1 MGAPP
6 DTVTTASPSPS
17 PPAKPA
23 RRSGRRP
30 SPRIEQYRRTWY
42 FLRRNTL
49 ALIGLGIILL
59 LVGVA
64 LYALT
69 TPVPWY
75 AMPQECA
82 TNQTNPTNTSSS
94 ATVIAPSAAPI
105 GGDQYGIANGTYN
118 WYAYAPGYVANPN
131 FGTLSVSGKTITV
144 PVKFTP
150 EPLGKVVPSAPPAA
164 YAESQPASS
173 GALTY
178 YTINFAES
186 GLPRS
191 TSTTSTVTWSILMN
205 FTSPSSCG
213 NIGSQTVVCTYP
225 QGSAPPG
232 PNCYQTPALYVS
244 VIPPTFSLSTLKG
257 GPLPLG
263 ALTQD
268 GSQGYFYNL
277 YNGLLRGTDWSLM
290 ISVAIVGAG
299 AMIGLLVGAIAGFYG
314 GLVDETLMRLVDI
327 FLSIPQLLFVLIT
340 VAAITL
346 TVHQIP
352 PLNTFTT
359 KIFLLIIAFIVVWWP
374 FYSRIV
380 RGQVLVVREMKYV
393 EAARA
398 SGASGGRIVRRHII
412 PNSLFPVFI
421 QMSLDVG
428 TVPLLLGALV
438 FLGFNIFPSP
448 YFPEWGSISA
458 LSVQQLPS
466 FLVTCEL
473 ASGCVLPWWQFAF
486 PGIALFL
493 FAISVN
499 FLSDGLRDA
508 LDPRL
513 RR

>member
-1 MGAPP
+1 MTATSEPATTSQPAP
-6 DTVTTASPSPS
+6 TKAT
-17 PPAKPA
+17 PA
-23 RRSGRRP
+23 RRGRRP
-30 SPRIEQYRRTWY
+30 SPRVEQYRRTWY

-49 ALIGLGIILL
+49 ALIGLGIILS
-59 LVGVA
+59 LVAVA
-64 LYALT
+64 LFALT
-69 TPVPWY
+69 QNVPWY

-82 TNQTNPTNTSSS
+82 TNQTNPTNTSST
-94 ATVIAPSAAPI
+94 ATALTPNAALS
-105 GGDQYGIANGTYN
+105 GTGAYGIANGTYN
-118 WYAYAPGYVANPN
+118 WFAYSQGYTANPN
-131 FGTLSVSGKTITV
+131 FGTISVDGKAVTV
-144 PVKFTP
+144 DVKFALKP
-150 EPLGKVVPSAPPAA
+150 VAVAP
-164 YAESQPASS
+164 AESASPQVGASVGASHPASS
-173 GALTY
+173 PTSYYPVTFQETGLVKLT
-178 YTINFAES
+178 
-186 GLPRS
+186 
-191 TSTTSTVTWSILMN
+191 TWYVLMN
-205 FTSPSSCG
+205 FTSPSACG
-213 NIGSQTVVCTYP
+213 TALGTTPIVCTYP
-225 QGSAPPG
+225 QGSSSPG
-232 PNCYQTPALYVS
+232 PNCYQTPANYIS
-244 VIPPTFSLSTLKG
+244 VIPPTVSLASLKG

-268 GSQGYFYNL
+268 ASQGYFYNL
-277 YNGLLRGTDWSLM
+277 YAGLLRGTDWSLM
-290 ISVAIVGAG
+290 ISVTIVGAG
-299 AMIGLLVGAIAGFYG
+299 ALVGLLVGAIAGFYG
-314 GLVDETLMRLVDI
+314 GLVDEALMRLVDI

-340 VAAITL
+340 VAAISL
-346 TVHQIP
+346 TVHQVP

-359 KIFLLIIAFIVVWWP
+359 KIMLLIVAFIIVWWP

-380 RGQVLVVREMKYV
+380 RGQVLVVREQKYV

-438 FLGFNIFPSP
+438 FLGFNIFPTL

-458 LSVQQLPS
+458 LGVQQLQS

-473 ASGCVLPWWQFAF
+473 ASGCVIPWWQIAF
-486 PGIALFL
+486 PGLALFL